1 MQSNH
6 YYDDA
11 CWLFLYFAIIISDIL
26 DALRILAQYI
36 HFGMSLYTGFVQI
49 NNWTI
54 IDQLFT
60 SNKDIL
66 LCISNLCKISTR
78 FSRKSYEMQH
88 VSFTQ
93 VHGQHTKLVN
103 IKICLKNVG
112 IYIINED

>member
-11 CWLFLYFAIIISDIL
+11 CWLFLYFAIITSDIL

-36 HFGMSLYTGFVQI
+36 HFDMSLYTGFVQI

-78 FSRKSYEMQH
+78 SYEMQRVIH
-88 VSFTQ
+88 TH

-112 IYIINED
+112 IYIINKD

>member
-11 CWLFLYFAIIISDIL
+11 CWLFLYFAIITSDIL

-36 HFGMSLYTGFVQI
+36 HFWHALFKSTTEQSLTSYLPAIKICYYVSAIFAKSPRGATRC
-49 NNWTI
+49 NM
-54 IDQLFT
+54 FT
-60 SNKDIL
+60 
-66 LCISNLCKISTR
+66 
-78 FSRKSYEMQH
+78 H
-88 VSFTQ
+88 

-112 IYIINED
+112 IYIINKD

>member
-11 CWLFLYFAIIISDIL
+11 CWLFLYFAIITSDIL

-66 LCISNLCKISTR
+66 LCISNLCKIRDCVMCVIHT
-78 FSRKSYEMQH
+78 H
-88 VSFTQ
+88 

-112 IYIINED
+112 IYIINKD